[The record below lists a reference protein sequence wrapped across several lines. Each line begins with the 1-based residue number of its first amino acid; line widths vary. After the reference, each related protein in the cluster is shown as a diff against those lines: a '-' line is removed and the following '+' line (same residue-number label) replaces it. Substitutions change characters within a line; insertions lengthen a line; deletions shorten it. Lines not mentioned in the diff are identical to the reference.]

1 MANIT
6 VTLRLDADVKQQADI
21 LFAELGM
28 SMSTAVNIFVRQCL
42 RERRLPFQPSLVS
55 PNRETVAAMM
65 EAERLAED
73 PTVKRYS
80 LSDALA
86 ELNLD

>member
-1 MANIT
+1 MPNT
-6 VTLRLDADVKQQADI
+6 NVTLRLDADVKQQADI

-28 SMSTAVNIFVRQCL
+28 NMSTAVNVFVRQCL
-42 RERRLPFQPSLVS
+42 RERRLPFQPSLGS

-86 ELNLD
+86 ELKK